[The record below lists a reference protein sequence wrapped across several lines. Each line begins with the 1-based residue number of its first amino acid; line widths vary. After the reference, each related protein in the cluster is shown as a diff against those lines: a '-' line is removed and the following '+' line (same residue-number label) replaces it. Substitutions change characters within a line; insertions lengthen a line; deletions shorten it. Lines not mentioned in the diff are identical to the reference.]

1 MNENQIKL
9 IEQAKKYIS
18 KYLPELATFYSCYNH
33 YAFKIYHNADISEE
47 DSLCDIDTV
56 NAYGSKR
63 PIVTYDACHRICFG
77 RFLKAFL
84 SSSPAR
90 VQFIWLPYFD
100 PHRIDS
106 ANFVWMTE
114 EQLKEHI
121 SFPKNY
127 YGLDYDVRLYTPKD
141 SIKFCE
147 VNESFSGNYYTIVFD
162 FKKLTYIEIKFV
174 LFWSRYAAE
183 FPSNFAFLDALL
195 LKQKYP
201 EEELL
206 NLLIMASMYFNRH
219 NSNNLYI
226 SASQCISL
234 YGKFATREYLL
245 RSMKNYHQGNLVDI
259 FERGPRSL
267 HSEYSE
273 FDERFFLKCEYVRE
287 GEKVDLFQLDRRGH
301 EVLLLS
307 KYLEESEVEYRL
319 MQYEELYKYYKEE
332 ELK

>member
-1 MNENQIKL
+1 M
-9 IEQAKKYIS
+9 
-18 KYLPELATFYSCYNH
+18 
-33 YAFKIYHNADISEE
+33 
-47 DSLCDIDTV
+47 
-56 NAYGSKR
+56 
-63 PIVTYDACHRICFG
+63 
-77 RFLKAFL
+77 
-84 SSSPAR
+84 
-90 VQFIWLPYFD
+90 
-100 PHRIDS
+100 
-106 ANFVWMTE
+106 
-114 EQLKEHI
+114 
-121 SFPKNY
+121 
-127 YGLDYDVRLYTPKD
+127 
-141 SIKFCE
+141 
-147 VNESFSGNYYTIVFD
+147 
-162 FKKLTYIEIKFV
+162 
-174 LFWSRYAAE
+174 FWSRYAAE